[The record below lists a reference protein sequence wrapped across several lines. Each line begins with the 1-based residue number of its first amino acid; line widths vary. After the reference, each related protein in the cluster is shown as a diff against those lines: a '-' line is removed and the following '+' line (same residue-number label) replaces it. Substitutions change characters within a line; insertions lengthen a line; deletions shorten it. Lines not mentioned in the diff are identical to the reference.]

1 MQAIIAAVLRNDAL
15 QQHKLK
21 AALKFC
27 HDFYSTLKS
36 EERRKVNRMGQCAL
50 SMPNTDVDSF
60 NALIGFRKEA
70 KPQDS

>member
-36 EERRKVNRMGQCAL
+36 EERRKVYRMGQCAL
-50 SMPNTDVDSF
+50 SMHNTEVDSLI
-60 NALIGFRKEA
+60 ALIGLGKEA
-70 KPQDS
+70 